1 MCFDQEKSM
10 TLTSSSKKE
19 KGQGLVEYS
28 LILAL
33 VAISVMSVMMMMG
46 PLVGTIFSSTADG
59 FVSMGGAAVGVG
71 GEGGGEGLFATET
84 PVPTTPTPE
93 LPTPTPVPPTPTPA
107 PTWNHCAD
115 EGGYCD
121 FSGTANVRY
130 GANNTYA
137 YGSYFNGVS
146 CSNAVFGDPIVGV
159 YKSCEVFQI
168 ASSASPTPVP
178 PTDTPTPTAVPPT
191 ATPIPPTASPTPT
204 LEPPTATPA
213 PTWQFCAD
221 ENGYCSFSGTYLVR
235 YGIAGNWVKK
245 TSTDGISCSNDVFGD
260 PAPGVLKICQV
271 KK

>member
-1 MCFDQEKSM
+1 MM
-10 TLTSSSKKE
+10 LTSSSKKE

-28 LILAL
+28 LILVL
-33 VAISVMSVMMMMG
+33 VAITVMSVMMMMG
-46 PLVGTIFSSTADG
+46 PLVGDIFTSIGEG
-59 FVSMGGAAVGVG
+59 FLGLGGAAVGVG
-71 GEGGGEGLFATET
+71 GEGGAGSLFATET

-121 FSGTANVRY
+121 FSGTANVRF

-159 YKSCEVFQI
+159 YKSCEVFQLPTT
-168 ASSASPTPVP
+168 PTPVP

-204 LEPPTATPA
+204 VEPPTSTPA
-213 PTWQFCAD
+213 SGWTYCAD
-221 ENGYCSFSGTYLVR
+221 ENGYCSFSGTYKVR
-235 YGIAGNWVKK
+235 YGVPGHWVKK
-245 TSTDGISCSNDVFGD
+245 NYFNGVACSNDIFGD

-271 KK
+271 KY

>member
-1 MCFDQEKSM
+1 MM
-10 TLTSSSKKE
+10 LTSSSKKE

-33 VAISVMSVMMMMG
+33 VAITVMSVMMMMG
-46 PLVGTIFSSTADG
+46 PLVGDIFTSIGEG
-59 FVSMGGAAVGVG
+59 FLGLGGAAVGVG
-71 GEGGGEGLFATET
+71 GGGEGGLFATET
-84 PVPTTPTPE
+84 PIPTTPTPE
-93 LPTPTPVPPTPTPA
+93 LPTPTPVPPTATPA
-107 PTWNHCAD
+107 PTWNPCAN
-115 EGGYCD
+115 EGEYCS

-159 YKSCEVFQI
+159 YKSCEVFQVE
-168 ASSASPTPVP
+168 SPASPTPVP
-178 PTDTPTPTAVPPT
+178 PTDTPTPTPVPPT

-204 LEPPTATPA
+204 VEPPTPTPV

-221 ENGYCSFSGTYLVR
+221 ENGYCSFSGTAKVR

-245 TSTDGISCSNDVFGD
+245 TTTDGISCSNDVFGD